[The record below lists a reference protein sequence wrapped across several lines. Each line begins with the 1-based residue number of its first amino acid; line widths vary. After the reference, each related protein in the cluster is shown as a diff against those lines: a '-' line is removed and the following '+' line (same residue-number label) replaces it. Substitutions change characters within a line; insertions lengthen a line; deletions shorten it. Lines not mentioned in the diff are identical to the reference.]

1 MFDTLD
7 WNALHLMSPATQDDA
22 DKICEIYDA
31 SMRVIDALVVR
42 EIALLKNGQIED
54 ALALTEDKQKHAID
68 YARATDLMRRN
79 LIAIT
84 RLSPNRLAQSTAA
97 QHALMDKL
105 KESATMIAM
114 IRTLSETM
122 LRGVVQDVGATT
134 TLTTYGD
141 NGKTLRQSGYL
152 GTQAVIVST
161 HL

>member
-22 DKICEIYDA
+22 DRICDIYDE

-42 EIALLKNGQIED
+42 EIAMLKNGQIED
-54 ALALTEDKQKHAID
+54 ALALTPDKQKFAID
-68 YARATDLMRRN
+68 YGRATELMRRN
-79 LIAIT
+79 MIAIA
-84 RLSPNRLAQSTAA
+84 RLSPDRLATSTAA

-105 KESATMIAM
+105 KDSATMIAM

-122 LRGVVQDVGATT
+122 LRGVVQDVGATA

-141 NGKTLRQSGYL
+141 NGKAFQQSGYR

>member
-1 MFDTLD
+1 M
-7 WNALHLMSPATQDDA
+7 HLMSPATRNDTDR
-22 DKICEIYDA
+22 ICDVYDE
-31 SMRVIDALVVR
+31 SMRVIDELVVS
-42 EIALLKNGQIED
+42 EIAMLKNGRIED
-54 ALALTEDKQKHAID
+54 ALALTEIKQKHAID

-84 RLSPNRLAQSTAA
+84 RLSPDRLSASTAT
-97 QHALMDKL
+97 QRRLMEKL

-114 IRTLSETM
+114 IRTLSESM
-122 LRGVVQDVGATT
+122 LRGVVQDVGSTT

-141 NGKTLRQSGYL
+141 NGKTSLQSGRL